1 MRSNALQTNTR
12 NFYNLPYLTTE
23 MLDSIRYRTLLMPR
37 GELVEV
43 RRPISAKRER
53 LSNSLDGG
61 KELVL
66 FRLYCDSD
74 GEGG

>member
-1 MRSNALQTNTR
+1 
-12 NFYNLPYLTTE
+12 
-23 MLDSIRYRTLLMPR
+23 MLDFIRYRSLLMPR